1 MISSKKKLLEKCLEL
16 GISCNKSLSKEKIAE
31 LIQQKEKTSVITI
44 EYNKEIKRIY
54 HLADIHIRYIERHEE
69 YKIIFEKLLENIR
82 NDGDFSSSIMVISG
96 DIFHNRDR
104 FVSETL
110 LLFNDF
116 VKKITNLVNL
126 FVIVGNHDCFNHS
139 DRLDTV
145 SGISS
150 ITNYNNFHLLKKS
163 GIYNFSNI
171 TFGVSSLLDGMG
183 IPLAPNVDTSV
194 TKIALY
200 HGIVSGST
208 LDNGNKIEDGISL
221 SVFKDYDL
229 VLLGDIH
236 RRQFLNKEKTV
247 AYPGSL
253 IQQSYKEELHHGY
266 LKWDVQT
273 KKCEFIV
280 LENDYSFMDIPV
292 NQTLQLSSINFT
304 KYSRIRL
311 IINPLDTEQNVNE
324 KIEEIEKYTNVI
336 SIKKC
341 MKEMNIKDG
350 NKEILQ
356 EPVDLQESSII
367 KSFVEEDKFEE
378 IMEIH
383 QELLKSVDGEEI
395 FSKSLPWVI
404 EKIEFRN
411 IFSYGGDI
419 LNTIDMKKGVT
430 GILADNASGK
440 TNILN
445 TILYGLFGNSR
456 TQNHLNKN
464 IISRHS
470 KKEDLLVR
478 LTITRSD
485 KKKFYIERTAKTK
498 TRSRI
503 KSSEAG
509 QLDLV
514 ETLKFYTDDEI
525 LNLSSKPET
534 EKLLK
539 DTLSIIGKDEFVLTN
554 MMSNISYGSTMSI
567 ISMTGNQFDE
577 IFNNIFNLNKY
588 VSLHKNSKIIAKDL
602 LDKIKDNQVRCEML
616 KSNIKSY
623 HIEEL
628 QARIPILELETRKG
642 SEEVE
647 ALSNNI
653 IDIDNKLLISKAT
666 GSTKTK
672 EILQNEIMECD
683 DIIKEYNGDINLLV
697 TKEDEISS
705 EYSILKKGY
714 NKELVSGPD
723 PCYKIKHTLEELEN
737 ILIKE
742 ESLKKKIEFDADIT
756 NEYIKAKKYM
766 KSINTEN
773 TLDLKNL
780 ADEINTLVWEEER
793 KSYLLPKD
801 KKDKILSDLTKTYI
815 DPGMLLK
822 CKKIIEDKE
831 SRDKIISDNIKIDQN
846 INKLKKMKNER
857 KIQDAYSLK
866 KKLLKLDELLDYI
879 EAYYDKKEAIEELK
893 IIENNLYVNDLL
905 KEKNKCVVKLN
916 TLRDLVKTKELE
928 LYTFKK
934 DIDKCMELTKQVNKL
949 LPELE
954 DKRKKLELYKIY
966 MDVTHQKNL
975 PKKVISSVIKNI
987 TNDANSL
994 IYNTTGLLCEIQE
1007 NDKWE
1012 VVVKKGDLTLGPEH
1026 CSGYERF
1033 ILNTALKISF
1043 DKYKQLSIIKLFM
1056 IDETIDCVSE
1066 SNLDQI
1072 DILLEYL
1079 QNHYNNVIL
1088 ISHNEDLKK
1097 KINNRIE
1104 IKIEK
1109 KNSMIC

>member
-16 GISCNKSLSKEKIAE
+16 GISCNKSLSKEKIVE
-31 LIQQKEKTSVITI
+31 LIQQKEKTSVVTI
-44 EYNKEIKRIY
+44 HYTTEIKRIY

-69 YKIIFEKLLENIR
+69 YKVIFEKLLDNIKKDR
-82 NDGDFSSSIMVISG
+82 DYSSSIMVISG

-116 VKKITNLVNL
+116 VKKITSFINL

-150 ITNYNNFHLLKKS
+150 ITNYENFHLLKKS
-163 GIYNFSNI
+163 GIYNFSNL

-183 IPLAPNVDTSV
+183 VPVAPIVEEDI

-208 LDNGNKIEDGISL
+208 LDNGRNVEEGIFL
-221 SVFKDYDL
+221 SVFKGYDL

-236 RRQFLNKEKTV
+236 RRQFLNKDKTI

-266 LKWDVQT
+266 LKWDVPS
-273 KKCEFIV
+273 KKCEFV
-280 LENDYSFMDIPV
+280 LLENDYSFMDIPV
-292 NQTLQLSSINFT
+292 NQELDLSTINFT

-311 IINPLDTEQNVNE
+311 VINPLDTEQNIND
-324 KIEEIEKYTNVI
+324 KIEEIEKYTKII

-341 MKEMNIKDG
+341 MKEMNTKEKD
-350 NKEILQ
+350 KETIQDNVDFQ
-356 EPVDLQESSII
+356 ETSVI
-367 KSFVEEDKFEE
+367 KSFVDEDKFEE

-383 QELLKSVDGEEI
+383 QELLKTVESEEI
-395 FSKSLPWVI
+395 FSKSLPWSI

-419 LNTIDMKKGVT
+419 LNTIEMKKGVT

-478 LTITRSD
+478 LTIIRND
-485 KKKFYIERTAKTK
+485 NKKFYIERSAKTK

-509 QLDLV
+509 QVDLV

-588 VSLHKNSKIIAKDL
+588 VSLHKNSKTLAKDL
-602 LDKIKDNQVRCEML
+602 LDKIKENQIKCEML
-616 KSNIKSY
+616 NSNIKSY
-623 HIEEL
+623 NLEDLQNKIPSLENETIEGQKE
-628 QARIPILELETRKG
+628 IEILCKKVCE
-642 SEEVE
+642 
-647 ALSNNI
+647 
-653 IDIDNKLLISKAT
+653 IDDKLLKSKAT

-672 EILQNEIMECD
+672 EILQNEISECD
-683 DIIKEYNGDINLLV
+683 EIIKEYEEDINLLIL
-697 TKEDEISS
+697 KEDDILS
-705 EYSILKKGY
+705 EYNILKKSY
-714 NKELVSGPD
+714 EKELVSSPD
-723 PCYKIKHTLEELEN
+723 PCYNIKHTLEELQN
-737 ILIKE
+737 MLLKE

-773 TLDLKNL
+773 TLDLKDL
-780 ADEINTLVWEEER
+780 ADEINMLEWEDSK

-815 DPGMLLK
+815 DPEMLLK

-866 KKLLKLDELLDYI
+866 KKLVRLGELLDYI
-879 EAYYDKKEAIEELK
+879 EAYYDKEEALENLK
-893 IIENNLYVNDLL
+893 VIQNNLYVNDLL
-905 KEKNKCVVKLN
+905 KEKNTCISRLN
-916 TLRDLVKTKELE
+916 NLRNLLKSNELE
-928 LYTFKK
+928 LYTCKK
-934 DIDKCMELTKQVNKL
+934 DVQKCQELIEKVNNL
-949 LPELE
+949 LPDLKH
-954 DKRKKLELYKIY
+954 KRKKLELYKIY

-975 PKKVISSVIKNI
+975 PKKLISSVIKNI

-1007 NDKWE
+1007 NEKWE

-1043 DKYKQLSIIKLFM
+1043 DKYKQLSSIKLFM

-1079 QNHYNNVIL
+1079 QTHYTNVIL

-1109 KNSMIC
+1109 KNSIIH